1 MPNAQHDF
9 RSVLIVDE
17 DAGIRKLLRSQ
28 LDNIGFNAIA
38 QIVEAGRRD
47 RRSHVGCRKGGAS

>member
-28 LDNIGFNAIA
+28 LDNIGFKAIGQTRVA
-38 QIVEAGRRD
+38 YSKLKLVCGL
-47 RRSHVGCRKGGAS
+47 